1 MKTKMKTKAEIIEE
15 LEYMTREA
23 ENPTATVAGVWVNAL
38 RWVLGEEVE

>member
-1 MKTKMKTKAEIIEE
+1 MKTRAEIIEE
-15 LEYMTREA
+15 LKYMAKEA